1 MAKKTAAVF
10 LLILLLAASL
20 AAFGEG
26 QLAGYREDRGWTFV
40 SFGMAAQ
47 DQADEL
53 TAIVW
58 RVLSADQEKALLL
71 SEKILSCGPM
81 DSRASS
87 FPGWEYSTLY
97 SRLNGPFAEE
107 VFSGDELA
115 ALMFQEDLS
124 LVSLPSREMLTAA
137 FPDREGMSA
146 AGTAEARQGGL
157 YVPPGGEFS
166 PYWTRSEGPSFE
178 HAVYRVQDDGVF
190 SELLPDAE
198 NIGIRP
204 VILLDLTD
212 AAVFS
217 GTGTEESPYVLSLP
231 RAESRAPRLSPT
243 PRPTATPA
251 PTDTPRPT
259 EAPSPAPTADP
270 EAETGGRLFPTEYE
284 SIFPKLTDEGFL
296 PEGEAEFVWQDPE
309 RGLWLYASQDLRIE
323 ILRRE
328 DNEKKKKPKRWLEA
342 EIFVRKGAEQQ
353 NLRHYF
359 TGSEED
365 ELLDEQEIA
374 NRNSLV
380 FAVSGD
386 WYYYRAEQN
395 KRKRTTVGV
404 VLRQGEILYDDP
416 GKKDVTTLP
425 TRDLLALYPDGRM
438 TVYDFNAVSG
448 KELLDQGVYET
459 LCFGP
464 ILVRDGEITSKTK
477 KISARQAEN
486 PRCGVGRIGP
496 GHFLAIVA
504 DGGTKQSVGMKLE
517 EFAALFRQKDC
528 RAAINLNGGPSAQ
541 MMFMGSYISENKA
554 GAKNRLQ
561 NEVLGIGH
569 SDAVQ

>member
-1 MAKKTAAVF
+1 MAKKIAAV
-10 LLILLLAASL
+10 LLILLLTAALS
-20 AAFGEG
+20 AFGEW
-26 QLAGYREDRGWTFV
+26 QLSGYREDRGWTFV
-40 SFGMAAQ
+40 AFGMAAQ
-47 DQADEL
+47 EEQDKLA
-53 TAIVW
+53 AVVW
-58 RVLSADQEKALLL
+58 RVLSADDEKALLM
-71 SEKILSCGPM
+71 SEKILACGAM

-87 FPGWEYSTLY
+87 FQGWEFSSLY
-97 SRLNGPFAEE
+97 ARLNGPFAEE
-107 VFSGDELA
+107 VFSSEERA
-115 ALMFQEDLS
+115 ALLYQEDLS
-124 LVSLPSREMLTAA
+124 LVSLPSRDMLTLA
-137 FPDREGMSA
+137 FQGREDPAA
-146 AGTAEARQGGL
+146 AGTAQALQDGL
-157 YVPPGGEFS
+157 FVSPGGKTS
-166 PYWTRSEGPSFE
+166 PYWTRSEGSSFE
-178 HAVYRVQDDGVF
+178 HAVCRVQDDGTF

-212 AAVFS
+212 TAVFS

-231 RAESRAPRLSPT
+231 RAVSRAPRVSPT
-243 PRPTATPA
+243 PRPTPAPA
-251 PTDTPRPT
+251 PTDTPQPT
-259 EAPSPAPTADP
+259 AAPSPVPTADP
-270 EAETGGRLFPTEYE
+270 EAETGGRSFPTEYE
-284 SIFPKLTDEGFL
+284 SIFLELTDEGFL
-296 PEGEAEFVWQDPE
+296 PESESEFVWQDPE

-328 DNEKKKKPKRWLEA
+328 DNTKKKKPKRWLEA

-359 TGSEED
+359 TGSEEE
-365 ELLDEQEIA
+365 ELLDELEIA
-374 NRNSLV
+374 KRNSLV

-386 WYYYRAEQN
+386 WYYYRAKQN
-395 KRKRTTVGV
+395 EKKRTTVGV

-425 TRDLLALYPDGRM
+425 TRDILALYPDGRM
-438 TVYDFNAVSG
+438 IAFEFNAVSG

-464 ILVRDGEITSKTK
+464 LLVMDGEITSKAK
-477 KISARQAEN
+477 KISARQGEN

-496 GHFLAIVA
+496 GHYLAIVA

-541 MMFMGSYISENKA
+541 MMFMGAYISENKA

-561 NEVLGIGH
+561 NEVLGIGR